1 MKKTICAVI
10 VTFNRK
16 ELLLNCLNALK
27 QQTHTLDH
35 IVVIDNAS
43 SDGTTDFLLKNNWKN
58 NDYFT
63 YISLP
68 KNQGGAGGFYEGIK
82 YAIAQEFDYV
92 WLMDD
97 DGFPSK
103 NCLEKLLPY
112 ISEDCYIGPMVLDYE
127 TKNTLSFSMRLP
139 GTSQVFD
146 FYDDVKACFKG
157 EDIIQNV
164 ILPFNG
170 TLIASS
176 LVKKMGLVCKDYF
189 IWGDEREYT
198 LRAEKYG
205 AKILTVIDSIF
216 YHPINSSQ
224 SVPMFF
230 GRLRFNN
237 AHSDL
242 KQYCFLRNSVATF
255 AKYKGKFYVAAFFLK
270 TSWFYLFTK
279 PSFSRLIF
287 AWRAM
292 WHGISGDF
300 SHHKEYLNES

>member
-103 NCLEKLLPY
+103 NFYLILLK
-112 ISEDCYIGPMVLDYE
+112 I
-127 TKNTLSFSMRLP
+127 
-139 GTSQVFD
+139 
-146 FYDDVKACFKG
+146 
-157 EDIIQNV
+157 V
-164 ILPFNG
+164 IL
-170 TLIASS
+170 
-176 LVKKMGLVCKDYF
+176 
-189 IWGDEREYT
+189 
-198 LRAEKYG
+198 
-205 AKILTVIDSIF
+205 
-216 YHPINSSQ
+216 
-224 SVPMFF
+224 
-230 GRLRFNN
+230 
-237 AHSDL
+237 DL
-242 KQYCFLRNSVATF
+242 WY
-255 AKYKGKFYVAAFFLK
+255 
-270 TSWFYLFTK
+270 
-279 PSFSRLIF
+279 
-287 AWRAM
+287 
-292 WHGISGDF
+292 
-300 SHHKEYLNES
+300 